1 MTQFYLVPRWFFGY
15 DIALEILFGVITLL
29 IALYSFRIYR
39 LSCQSECRTLGAG
52 FLSISLG
59 YFTWSA
65 LNVYISSQ
73 LTMPGL
79 EIPLRQLSSLATLGA
94 WAHIGFLVVGAAT
107 LAYMTLP
114 ARSERSYVVFVTL
127 SLLVVVFALKKALAF
142 YFVSSFLMFIVLSHY
157 FALYTKNR
165 HKGTLLMFFAFFF
178 VFLGNVDFIFAT
190 LHPLHYF
197 VGHIFHLI
205 GYLFAL
211 SSLFSILRSR

>member
-1 MTQFYLVPRWFFGY
+1 MTKFYIVPQWFFGY
-15 DIALEILFGVITLL
+15 DIAFEILFGVITLL

-39 LSCQSECRTLGAG
+39 LSCQRECRLLGGG
-52 FLSISLG
+52 FLLISLG

-65 LNVYISSQ
+65 LNLYVANQLDSSA
-73 LTMPGL
+73 L
-79 EIPLRQLSSLATLGA
+79 EIPLRQVTSLAALGV
-94 WAHIGFLVVGAAT
+94 WAHVGFLVGGAAT

-114 ARSERSYVVFVTL
+114 ARSERAYTIFVTL

-157 FALYTKNR
+157 FMTYLKYR
-165 HKGTLLMFFAFFF
+165 HRGTLLMFFAFFF

-197 VGHIFHLI
+197 VGHVFHFI
-205 GYLFAL
+205 GYIFAFVSLL
-211 SSLFSILRSR
+211 SVLRS

>member
-1 MTQFYLVPRWFFGY
+1 MTKFYIVPQWFFGY
-15 DIALEILFGVITLL
+15 DIAFEILFGIITLL
-29 IALYSFRIYR
+29 IALYSFHIYR
-39 LSCQSECRTLGAG
+39 LSYQRECRILGGG
-52 FLSISLG
+52 FLFISLG

-65 LNVYISSQ
+65 LNLYIAGQLDSS
-73 LTMPGL
+73 GL
-79 EIPLRQLSSLATLGA
+79 EIPLRQISSLATLGV
-94 WAHIGFLVVGAAT
+94 WAHIGLLVAGAAT

-114 ARSERSYVVFVTL
+114 ARSERAYTIFVTL

-157 FALYTKNR
+157 FMTYLKHR

-197 VGHIFHLI
+197 VGHVFHFI
-205 GYLFAL
+205 GYIFAFISLL
-211 SSLFSILRSR
+211 SVLRS